1 MATFTF
7 SLIPRAGVAEGQPA
21 EHVPPA
27 KDFDSLEAAQKESV
41 PVGFTAAIHSAEGSY
56 AYTSGKWSQL
66 FPRQST

>member
-7 SLIPRAGVAEGQPA
+7 SLIPPAGVADGQRA
-21 EHVPPA
+21 VHVPPP
-27 KDFDSLEAAQKESV
+27 KDFDSLEEAQRQPV
-41 PVGFTAAIHSAEGSY
+41 TVGFTAAIHSAEGSY